1 MEIALEL
8 RETAVRRGQMGVLK
22 ARKHRLP
29 AERQDAGPGTHESL
43 DLTGRA
49 DGGDPALANGER
61 LDAGAACEREVGV
74 RH

>member
-8 RETAVRRGQMGVLK
+8 RETAVRRVQMGVLK
-22 ARKHRLP
+22 TRKNPPP
-29 AERQDAGPGTHESL
+29 AELQDARPGTHESL

-61 LDAGAACEREVGV
+61 LDAGAARQREVGV